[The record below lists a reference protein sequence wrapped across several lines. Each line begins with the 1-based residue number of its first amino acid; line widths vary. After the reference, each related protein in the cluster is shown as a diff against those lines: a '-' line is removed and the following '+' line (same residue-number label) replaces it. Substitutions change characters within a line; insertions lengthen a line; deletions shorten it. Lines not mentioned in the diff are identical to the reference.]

1 MSNDP
6 GRPNFIVRAYRFYRD
21 GFKTLTPTSRKLWLI
36 IGIKLFIMFAIL
48 RAFFFPNVVKQ
59 EAERQ
64 HVSRS
69 EVVEEELIQRRAPHP
84 VDTPSIAA
92 QDGDNKQ

>member
-6 GRPNFIVRAYRFYRD
+6 GRPNFLIRTYRFYRD
-21 GFKTLTPTSRKLWLI
+21 GFKTLTPTSRKL
-36 IGIKLFIMFAIL
+36 FVMFAIL

-64 HVSRS
+64 HMSRS
-69 EVVEEELIQRRAPHP
+69 EFVEQELLQRRAVSPT
-84 VDTPSIAA
+84 DTLHGGRTNQSSNHK
-92 QDGDNKQ
+92 D

>member
-6 GRPNFIVRAYRFYRD
+6 GRPNFIIRTYRFYRD

-36 IGIKLFIMFAIL
+36 IGIKLFVMFAIL

-59 EAERQ
+59 ESER
-64 HVSRS
+64 HHMSRS
-69 EVVEEELIQRRAPHP
+69 EFVEQELLQRRAASPTETLHGGTDEP
-84 VDTPSIAA
+84 I
-92 QDGDNKQ
+92 K

>member
-1 MSNDP
+1 MT
-6 GRPNFIVRAYRFYRD
+6 FTLLVYFYLCR
-21 GFKTLTPTSRKLWLI
+21 W
-36 IGIKLFIMFAIL
+36 FAIL
-48 RAFFFPNVVKQ
+48 SAFFFPNVVKQ

-84 VDTPSIAA
+84 VDTPSIGA

>member
-6 GRPNFIVRAYRFYRD
+6 GRPNFIVRAYCFYRD

-84 VDTPSIAA
+84 VDTPSIGA
-92 QDGDNKQ
+92 QVGDNKQ

>member
-36 IGIKLFIMFAIL
+36 IGIKLFVMFAIL

-64 HVSRS
+64 RVSRS
-69 EVVEEELIQRRAPHP
+69 EFVEEQLIERRAHLPT
-84 VDTPSIAA
+84 DTLPADHLDSIT
-92 QDGDNKQ
+92 Q